1 MLPRC
6 VICFFLLACCC
17 GGAVAQ
23 SSTNQSAIA
32 GAEKSSPDTK
42 SSVMLGTPEAEMLA
56 RRELKFAEKE
66 RRDNL
71 ERAREATQLAT
82 EVQNSF
88 LKNQT
93 LSRTEIKKI
102 ERLEKLTRRIR
113 EEAGGSDGDVTIEN
127 PPRQLE
133 TALQRIAELS
143 DELRQGVEKT
153 PRQVVSA
160 QVIERTNELLEII
173 RFVRAMTR

>member
-1 MLPRC
+1 
-6 VICFFLLACCC
+6 
-17 GGAVAQ
+17 
-23 SSTNQSAIA
+23 
-32 GAEKSSPDTK
+32 
-42 SSVMLGTPEAEMLA
+42 MLA

-71 ERAREATQLAT
+71 ERAREAAQLGT
-82 EVQNSF
+82 EVQNAF

-113 EEAGGSDGDVTIEN
+113 DEAGGSDGDVTIEN
-127 PPRQLE
+127 PPRQLDS
-133 TALQRIAELS
+133 ALQRIAELS
-143 DELRQGVEKT
+143 EVLRQGVEKT

-160 QVIERTNELLEII
+160 LVIERTNELLEII